1 MRETY
6 LLEMGWEKGVHQR
19 QSSYKFPAAWGFR
32 NWSRRSPMLSK
43 CVNPACNASFRYLH
57 EGKVFRL
64 EREHSD
70 DVHSHGFEY
79 FWLCVTCANLL
90 TVVVEQQVV
99 TVRPLHLKLPP
110 DASPLVAVETR

>member
-1 MRETY
+1 
-6 LLEMGWEKGVHQR
+6 
-19 QSSYKFPAAWGFR
+19 
-32 NWSRRSPMLSK
+32 MLSK
-43 CVNPACNASFRYLH
+43 CANSACNASFRYLH

-70 DVHSHGFEY
+70 DVHSHSFEY

-99 TVRPLHLKLPP
+99 TVRPLHLKLPA
-110 DASPLVAVETR
+110 DASPLVAVETRRPD